1 MSLNNPRILE
11 IAQEQSAF
19 DCSCAASDF
28 LSPVSRVHESLPSPN
43 ARRYLTLPHLCD
55 LVSYGSNVVAC
66 CAPELIPGVERF
78 IASMPSPARCFETPG
93 LYALNEFLAP
103 YDARVCFMAEYF
115 LPDVDRVLA
124 FRPDCAYDLRLL
136 GPADFAPLYLPQWS
150 NALGLAHPER
160 DVLGV
165 GAYDGDRLVGLAGC
179 SADCDTMWQ
188 IGIDVLPEY
197 RRRGIAS
204 ALTNRLAR
212 ECLER
217 EIVPFYCAAWSNI
230 RSVRN
235 ALRSGFKPAWA
246 EITAKPNAFIAELL
260 ARQPNP

>member
-1 MSLNNPRILE
+1 MKPVKTAVIGCGA
-11 IAQEQSAF
+11 I
-19 DCSCAASDF
+19 SDIY
-28 LSPVSRVHESLPSPN
+28 LSN
-43 ARRYLTLPHLCD
+43 MINRYATL
-55 LVSYGSNVVAC
+55 NVVAC

-93 LYALNEFLAP
+93 LYALNELLAP

-115 LPDVDRVLA
+115 LPDVDRIRA
-124 FRPDCAYDLRLL
+124 FQPDCAYDLRLL

-165 GAYDGDRLVGLAGC
+165 GAYDGDELIGFAAC
-179 SADCDTMWQ
+179 SADCARMWQ

-197 RRRGIAS
+197 RGQRLAP

-212 ECLER
+212 EVFER
-217 EIVPFYCAAWSNI
+217 GMVPFYCAAWSNV

-235 ALRSGFKPAWA
+235 ALTSGFKPAWV
-246 EITAKPNAFIAELL
+246 ELS
-260 ARQPNP
+260 ARPTTERE